1 MHYLVFKTSIYLSR
15 PNSGSTEPQENYRD
29 SHERLILPNCNKER
43 VLVVSLAYFSESG
56 AIAGADNAMNKH
68 MLSWLSFDKN
78 KGFTLESGQFK
89 CAIMQDAPGELSQM
103 YVNTFQMQFYTEER
117 YWSDY

>member
-1 MHYLVFKTSIYLSR
+1 M
-15 PNSGSTEPQENYRD
+15 
-29 SHERLILPNCNKER
+29 
-43 VLVVSLAYFSESG
+43 SLAYFSESG
-56 AIAGADNAMNKH
+56 AMAGADNATNKH
-68 MLSWLSFDKN
+68 MLSLLSFDKN

-103 YVNTFQMQFYTEER
+103 YVNTFQMKFYTEER